1 MHAECQSIYA
11 LTQLSTFKD
20 QTSTPTKKKEKEEVM
35 PKDRHLREVHLNF
48 ASLFWTVLTS
58 KMLSSDWL

>member
-48 ASLFWTVLTS
+48 ASLF
-58 KMLSSDWL
+58 